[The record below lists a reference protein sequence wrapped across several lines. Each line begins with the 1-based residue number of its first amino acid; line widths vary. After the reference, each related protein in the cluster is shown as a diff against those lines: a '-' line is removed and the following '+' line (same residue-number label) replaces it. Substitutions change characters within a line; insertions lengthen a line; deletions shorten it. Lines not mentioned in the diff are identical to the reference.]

1 MDYIVLG
8 GAALCVIGLLGI
20 IWCIISVLR
29 DRKADLT
36 DDQLKD
42 RLQKA
47 VAWNMGAFMVSA
59 VGLMMVVVGVILG

>member
-42 RLQKA
+42 RLQQA

-59 VGLMMVVVGVILG
+59 LGLMMVVVGVILG